1 MSNRIL
7 KFLSLTVGVF
17 FMVVASLLFFTSQ
30 PAQAIDTIK
39 IEFSGVSLPI
49 EVQELVN
56 FARTGEQ
63 SQQIRS
69 MFLTASASPEQI
81 ERTREILNYSA
92 KVESTFV
99 DEILSS
105 RYGQLAVSEFS
116 KYFGSNTKADQ
127 IKDQVIASM
136 KSVTMDGQLGILE
149 IIENFQWTDEIVING
164 DGIVKLAK
172 ETINFGRN
180 AIEFVKDQPIVQKIV
195 CGKS

>member
-7 KFLSLTVGVF
+7 KFLSLAVGVF
-17 FMVVASLLFFTSQ
+17 FMVVASLLFFTSK
-30 PAQAIDTIK
+30 PAQALDTIK
-39 IEFSGVSLPI
+39 IQFGGVSLPI
-49 EVQELVN
+49 EVQELVT

-105 RYGQLAVSEFS
+105 RYGRLAISEFS
-116 KYFGSNTKADQ
+116 NYFGPNTKADQ

-136 KSVTMDGQLGILE
+136 KSVTMDGQLGIIE

-195 CGKS
+195 CGR